1 MDKDT
6 GKIISSNNILKIL
19 KKKKQETKITGF
31 VMGSGKIYS
40 VTLNGN
46 LIVSSATTGKVETFK
61 KIGDP
66 VISAPIITD
75 GKLYI
80 LTKNSRILGF
90 N

>member
-1 MDKDT
+1 MARLHEEYIK
-6 GKIISSNNILKIL
+6 
-19 KKKKQETKITGF
+19 
-31 VMGSGKIYS
+31 GSGKIYS
-40 VTLNGN
+40 VSSNGY
-46 LIVSSATTGKVETFK
+46 LIISSPVSGKVETFK

>member
-1 MDKDT
+1 MTNLT
-6 GKIISSNNILKIL
+6 GYIFLILAIILGITSNGFLITSSPTL
-19 KKKKQETKITGF
+19 
-31 VMGSGKIYS
+31 GKTEYY
-40 VTLNGN
+40 
-46 LIVSSATTGKVETFK
+46 K